1 VILEIADIRIQ
12 PGRQAEFDEA
22 IARGVTT
29 VIAQDPGYR
38 GHSVHKGVE
47 SPERYVLQIW
57 WTSIEAHNEG
67 FRQSPAF
74 AQWRG
79 IVGPFFASPPVVEH
93 FDLVDASGA
102 EASADGAADTSSA
115 D

>member
-1 VILEIADIRIQ
+1 MVYL
-12 PGRQAEFDEA
+12 
-22 IARGVTT
+22 
-29 VIAQDPGYR
+29 

-57 WTSIEAHNEG
+57 WTSIEAHNDG

-79 IVGPFFASPPVVEH
+79 IRVAGLEDHLHDGSPWKVGACMI
-93 FDLVDASGA
+93 DAKLLLKKQTIG
-102 EASADGAADTSSA
+102 
-115 D
+115 